1 MTINEFIK
9 LNFLKK
15 MILIEN
21 KALLI
26 DIYTENHKKISTY
39 YIFDFFVEVI
49 VDEKSQY
56 IIDVIPYKRGFKVK
70 EEKENLLL
78 SA

>member
-1 MTINEFIK
+1 MNINDFIK

-21 KALLI
+21 KAILME
-26 DIYTENHKKISTY
+26 IYSENQQKISTY

-49 VDEKSQY
+49 VSEKSQY
-56 IIDVIPYKRGFKVK
+56 ITDIIPYKRGFKVK
-70 EEKENLLL
+70 EQSENLLL